1 MATKKPSKKSSSPM
15 GAVFMDFER
24 DGLDYDIDA
33 LARRAVLK
41 HPAVQKRI
49 DKMKDRLSKTANGH
63 GKSGITA
70 MRAEE
75 SAPKTP
81 QVAGTGAKATGSEKL
96 KGPAQVVST
105 RMPRQDKAPRPKRK
119 GSKTS
124 Y

>member
-1 MATKKPSKKSSSPM
+1 MAAKKPSKKSSSPM

-75 SAPKTP
+75 AAPKTP
-81 QVAGTGAKATGSEKL
+81 KNGSGTPAEIPKL
-96 KGPAQVVST
+96 KGPAQAVST
-105 RMPRQDKAPRPKRK
+105 RMPRQDKLPKPKRAK
-119 GSKTS
+119 ASKTS

>member
-1 MATKKPSKKSSSPM
+1 MATKKPAKKSSSPA

-49 DKMKDRLSKTANGH
+49 EKMKTRLSKTANGH
-63 GKSGITA
+63 GGITA

-75 SAPKTP
+75 PVPKMDNG
-81 QVAGTGAKATGSEKL
+81 AGTGSKANGSGKL
-96 KGPAQVVST
+96 KGPAQAVST
-105 RMPRQDKAPRPKRK
+105 RMPRQDKLPKPKRAK
-119 GSKTS
+119 ASKTS